1 VLIRKRSGGPA
12 SDRFGRLADPPWYAL
27 LSFAAERQAAGVLPL
42 GRGRVHGAMQLT
54 TF

>member
-27 LSFAAERQAAGVLPL
+27 LSFAAERKTPAACRSAAGGFTV
-42 GRGRVHGAMQLT
+42 RCN
-54 TF
+54 